1 MRSPIALV
9 TATSLIALP
18 APARAAE
25 AAPDPLAATAAAVAA
40 ESAEGEQIVVEGQRD
55 RYRVRAVSSA
65 TRTDT
70 PLKDLPQAVS
80 IITAEQID
88 DQAMRSVA
96 DVLRYVPG
104 ASLSGGEGHRDQIA
118 LRGQATTADFF
129 VDGFRDDVQYYRGLY
144 NLERVEVLKGPNAM
158 IFGRGGGGGIV
169 NRVTKRPVEQGFSS
183 FVLSPDSRGAWF
195 AQGDVNLPIAGN
207 LLGRLNAVYEEF
219 DSFRDFYEGH
229 RIGVNPTLALTPG
242 PDTRIDVGFE
252 YARDRR
258 VVDRGVP
265 SAGNGSLGHP
275 AKPLDGFDRTFFGDP
290 DLNRSR
296 FDGYVGN
303 VRVEHRFN
311 DRLRLVSKALYG
323 DYDKFYRNVMAQT
336 PVTNV
341 GGVDRV
347 GIEAYES
354 GTERQNLLFQT
365 DLIAEFETG
374 GLGHTFLVGADYA
387 GQDTLSTRQQGF
399 FAPGPFTSSSNRRF
413 STPLAEEIF
422 VPDITFSCVASL
434 GCTDA
439 KSDGSAI
446 GLYVQD
452 QVKIGELVEVV
463 AGLRHDR
470 FTLEV
475 DDRIAPASFERTDSL
490 WSPRLGLV
498 IKPTERLSLYGS
510 FSRSFL
516 PQSGDQFSSLTPSTA
531 ALEPERFTNYEVGAK
546 WQPLPNLDLTLA
558 AYQLDRTN
566 TRETDPVSSLVL
578 LTGEQRSKGIE
589 FTANGEVT
597 KRLSISGGIAL
608 QEAEVRKSSTASLVG
623 RKTPLVPKFQASLWG
638 RYDFTSRVGAGLG
651 VYHQSKSFASISN
664 AVVLPAFTRVDA
676 AAFLGLGRGIEAA
689 INVENVL
696 DSDYTALAFNDNNL
710 TPGNPRTV
718 RATLRFGL

>member
-1 MRSPIALV
+1 MRFAVEFV
-9 TATSLIALP
+9 TSTCLIALA
-18 APARAAE
+18 APA
-25 AAPDPLAATAAAVAA
+25 LAAQAPPEVIAAAASAA
-40 ESAEGEQIVVEGQRD
+40 ADASESDERIIVNGERD
-55 RYRVRAVSSA
+55 RYGTRQTDSA

-70 PLKDLPQAVS
+70 PLKDVPQAVS
-80 IITAEQID
+80 IITAQQID

-104 ASLSGGEGHRDQIA
+104 VSLSGGEGHRDQIA
-118 LRGQATTADFF
+118 LRGQSSTADFF

-169 NRVTKRPVEQGFSS
+169 NRVTKRPIDRRFADFTV
-183 FVLSPDSRGAWF
+183 SPDTRGAWF
-195 AQGDVNLPIAGN
+195 AQGDVNLPITGAVS
-207 LLGRLNAVYEEF
+207 GRLNAVYEEF

-229 RIGVNPTLALTPG
+229 RVGINPTLAFTPG
-242 PDTRIDVGFE
+242 PDTRLDLGFE
-252 YARDRR
+252 YAHDRR
-258 VVDRGVP
+258 LVDRGVP
-265 SAGNGSLGHP
+265 SARTGSIADP
-275 AKPLDGFDRTFFGDP
+275 AKPLDGFDRTLFGDP
-290 DLNRSR
+290 DLNRTR

-303 VRVEHRFN
+303 ARLEHRFSDN
-311 DRLRLVSKALYG
+311 IRIVSKALYG

-336 PVTNV
+336 PVSVV

-347 GIEAYES
+347 GIEAYQS
-354 GTERQNLLFQT
+354 GTSRRNLLLQT
-365 DLIAEFETG
+365 DLIADVKTG
-374 GLGHTFLVGADYA
+374 ALEQKLLLGVDFAR
-387 GQDTLSTRQQGF
+387 QDTTSDRQQGF

-413 STPLAEEIF
+413 STPLADEIF
-422 VPDITFSCVASL
+422 VPDVTFTCVVGL
-434 GCTDA
+434 GCNDA
-439 KSDGSAI
+439 KAQGTAL

-452 QVKIGELVEVV
+452 QLKIGDLVEIV

-470 FTLEV
+470 FKLEV
-475 DDRIAPASFERTDSL
+475 DDRIAGASFARTDDL

-498 IKPTERLSLYGS
+498 VKPIASLSLYAS

-531 ALEPERFTNYEVGAK
+531 ALEPERFTNVEIGAK
-546 WQPLPNLDLTLA
+546 WQPLPKLDLTLA

-566 TRETDPVSSLVL
+566 TRETDPGTSLTV

-589 FTANGEVT
+589 LTASGEVT
-597 KRLSISGGIAL
+597 DRLSISGGVAL
-608 QEAEVRKSSTASLVG
+608 QDAEVRKSSTASLVG

-638 RYDFTSRVGAGLG
+638 RYDFTDRLGAGLG
-651 VYHQSKSFASISN
+651 LYHQSKSFASISN
-664 AVVLPAFTRVDA
+664 AVILPAFTRLDA
-676 AAFLGLGRGIEAA
+676 AAFIGLGRGIEAA

-696 DSDYTALAFNDNNL
+696 DTDYTALAFNDNNL